1 MRNYV
6 LLNWEYLFG
15 DYQAK
20 LSEKAKIYYVKLMF
34 FANNGFVG
42 DPKQVLDS
50 LGYDIGILNELIIA
64 GEVLRIPGRDEI
76 FITSYFVHTKFN
88 PMSWLSNPYAIY
100 WKGKLWVKKNGIAT
114 LKEQPKE
121 KDPMDQIKQPE
132 ETWTKQDDLDW
143 NKMLDELDAPK

>member
-121 KDPMDQIKQPE
+121 KDPMDQFKQSE
-132 ETWTKQDDLDW
+132 ETEEQGGLDW
-143 NKMLDELDAPK
+143 DKMLDSLDAPK